1 MDLPRL
7 DPLPGYN
14 FRIALIEGDS
24 VGVALLSGLSGLLMG
39 GFSEVSGLDASIGIY
54 EHLEGGVNDRVHKF
68 PDRASYSNI
77 TLKRGVGLSED
88 LWLWHQAFVSGEGAA
103 KNGLI
108 VLSNDLGIPIKVW
121 TFFNGIPVKWTGP
134 ELNALNSAIAV
145 ESLEIAHEKLELT
158 MSPGMLTSLI

>member
-14 FRIALIEGDS
+14 FRVALIEGDS
-24 VGVALLSGLSGLLMG
+24 VGAALLSGLAGLALG

-68 PDRASYSNI
+68 ADRASYSNI

-88 LWLWHQAFVSGEGAA
+88 LYLWHQDFIKGEGAA
-103 KNGLI
+103 RNGLI
-108 VLSNDLGIPIKVW
+108 VLANDLGIPIKVW

-134 ELNALNSAIAV
+134 EFNAMTSAIAV
-145 ESLEIAHEKLELT
+145 ESLEIAHEKVELT
-158 MSPGMLTSLI
+158 LSPGMLTSLI